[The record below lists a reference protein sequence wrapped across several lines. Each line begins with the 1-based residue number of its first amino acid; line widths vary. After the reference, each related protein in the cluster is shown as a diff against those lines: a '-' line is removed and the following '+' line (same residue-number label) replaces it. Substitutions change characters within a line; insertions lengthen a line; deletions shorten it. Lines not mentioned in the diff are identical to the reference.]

1 MRCHYTDSAAVIYCG
16 FPGYLEHGHT
26 SGLDYSYG
34 DTIAHTCGPGH
45 VLRGPANQ
53 TCLGSGQWSG
63 GRPVCEEVRCAV
75 PELEH
80 GTVTF
85 DTSDPGGDTVPVG
98 ESLAFSCHE
107 GFTLDG
113 AETAEC
119 GQEGSLSPSPPICQ
133 PIACT
138 LPPM

>member
-1 MRCHYTDSAAVIYCG
+1 MRCHYTHSAAAIYCG

-80 GTVTF
+80 GAVTR
-85 DTSDPGGDTVPVG
+85 DTSDPGGDTVQVG

-113 AETAEC
+113 PETVEC
-119 GQEGSLSPSPPICQ
+119 REEGSLSPSPPICQ